1 MISKDYYNIETI
13 IDDIVGIETQQGGN
27 LVKAIKKYFEEKTIS
42 VKLVN
47 PDISIYNDYQS
58 PGNNLKIDLTD
69 KEADEVLTKNFN
81 KLKAFSND
89 LKKKGKF
96 KGVCST
102 AGD

>member
-47 PDISIYNDYQS
+47 PDVSSYNDYKLPVS
-58 PGNNLKIDLTD
+58 NLKSDFID

-81 KLKAFSND
+81 KLTTFSND

-96 KGVCST
+96 KGVCAI